1 MPSSL
6 QIPTQFLFQSVRLR
20 MGGHLAI
27 LTPRNKPLPPS
38 LLFEPFLCLSHLIC
52 LGKLLRRLVQAS
64 LGNFGWLSFH
74 ASRLNIF

>member
-1 MPSSL
+1 MLAFSEYF
-6 QIPTQFLFQSVRLR
+6 IPPLVRSQR
-20 MGGHLAI
+20 PWMSGHLAI

-38 LLFEPFLCLSHLIC
+38 LLFEPFLCLPHLIC

-74 ASRLNIF
+74 APR